1 VLRGRCHH
9 RTQAASARS
18 SLPNKAPGL
27 ADRIRAGIDQGT
39 GQQICSGGASILHLG
54 EGVLAVALCGYE
66 KRIMETS
73 DVRAVL
79 RGQIEAEAEFEQK
92 ERIEGPAYSWPC

>member
-1 VLRGRCHH
+1 
-9 RTQAASARS
+9 
-18 SLPNKAPGL
+18 
-27 ADRIRAGIDQGT
+27 
-39 GQQICSGGASILHLG
+39 LG

-92 ERIEGPAYSWPC
+92 ERIEGPAYSRPC